1 MNLHKKMLYIISNAD
16 DYLQFFVGFILLV
29 IAAVLTWQT
38 LIAIPGMFSVD
49 YYLDDT
55 LIVIHDVMLIMIILE
70 LLWTII
76 TYLREHTIPLE
87 PFLFVGIISSIRK
100 MLLIGAQMSLHEDI
114 ERLEAAKFQLN
125 ELAVHGGLI
134 FIMIVSLVLIR
145 WSKTWALRDEISV
158 DKYDKLAKE
167 TGQDTI

>member
-1 MNLHKKMLYIISNAD
+1 MNLHKKMLHIISNAD
-16 DYLQFFVGFILLV
+16 DYLQFFIGFILLV

-49 YYLDDT
+49 HYLDGT

-87 PFLFVGIISSIRK
+87 PFLFVGIISSVRK
-100 MLLIGAQMSLHEDI
+100 MLLIGAQMSMHEDI
-114 ERLEAAKFQLN
+114 AYLEAAKFQLN
-125 ELAVHGGLI
+125 ELVVHGGLI
-134 FIMIVSLVLIR
+134 FIMIVSLVLLR
-145 WSKTWALRDEISV
+145 WSKTWKLRDEISV
-158 DKYDKLAKE
+158 DKYNSLTTEDS
-167 TGQDTI
+167 QH